1 MTLPN
6 TFSNFVTK
14 RQLESEYIM
23 EYISK
28 KDLIEKLEYTLCDI
42 FSYVD
47 DYPEYTE
54 KGFSKELVN
63 EIINSLPT
71 ITLSDD

>member
-14 RQLESEYIM
+14 RQLESEHIM

-28 KDLIEKLEYTLCDI
+28 KDLIEKLEYTICDI